1 MENPVLGQQLKV
13 LSLWIVGCV
22 MAVFVG
28 CAVGSA
34 DYVSLVIGAVILAL
48 ACLAIFVGRFFW
60 VITIASSFFAGT
72 FPILR
77 GSFTPFQ
84 MLMAIGAVKFA
95 FEDIVL
101 RRTRIRRP
109 LRFDLLMIIG
119 FMSVLT
125 LHAVHD
131 RFGMRFLGSTIW
143 GGRNYVNVFVG
154 FAAFFIIQS
163 IPINSKLWS
172 KLPYLVLAVASFDLM
187 IGIVTTIFPASI
199 YKIYP
204 FYSAVSRTGIEEIVT
219 GTAANTSRL
228 VTFGSFGFILITL
241 ILASVSWRGLL
252 HPSNLLRAV
261 TMVVGYLS
269 VLYSSFR
276 SSVFNALV
284 VTMLAGIRDL
294 RFKVLLLI
302 PLLAVFFFG
311 LSIVNSDFIRL
322 PKEVQRSLTFIPGK
336 WDTDVALDAA
346 GSNEFRREVWTTWQ
360 REFFPLHPW
369 IGRGFGFKG
378 EWARPSVYRYDPEA
392 NRRAV
397 EIGEVHNGLFAA
409 VDAFGIIGA
418 IFFVVWNARL
428 LATALTVPFD
438 KRAPSELPLRFLAL
452 YLATL
457 IITYWFGAADVGS
470 FLPTEFAI
478 AGVLLHL
485 RRTSNSDIVVC
496 HAASEREG
504 DREFT
509 LSLSE
514 R

>member
-1 MENPVLGQQLKV
+1 
-13 LSLWIVGCV
+13 

-28 CAVGSA
+28 YAVGSA
-34 DYVSLVIGAVILAL
+34 EYVSLVIGAVILAL
-48 ACLAIFVGRFFW
+48 ACLAIFVGRVFW
-60 VITIASSFFAGT
+60 VITIASSFLGGT
-72 FPILR
+72 FPILG

-84 MLMAIGAVKFA
+84 ILIAIGVGKFVI
-95 FEDIVL
+95 EDIVL
-101 RRTRIRRP
+101 RRTRIKMP
-109 LRFDLLMIIG
+109 ARFDLLMIIG
-119 FMSVLT
+119 FMGVLT

-143 GGRNYVNVFVG
+143 GGRSYVNVYLG
-154 FAAFFIIQS
+154 LAAFFIIRS
-163 IPINSKLWS
+163 IPVPPKLWS
-172 KLPYLVLAVASFDLM
+172 KLPYLVLAVASFDLI
-187 IGIVTTIFPASI
+187 IGIITTIFPSTI
-199 YKIYP
+199 FKIYP
-204 FYSAVSRTGIEEIVT
+204 FYSAVSRTGIEELVT
-219 GTAANTSRL
+219 GTTADTSRL
-228 VTFGSFGFILITL
+228 VTFGGFGLVLITL
-241 ILASVSWRGLL
+241 VLASVRIQRLL
-252 HPSNLLRAV
+252 HPSNLSQL
-261 TMVVGYLS
+261 TILMIGFLS

-276 SSVFNALV
+276 SSVLNGLV
-284 VTMLAGIRDL
+284 VTLVASIRDL
-294 RFKVLLLI
+294 KWKFLALI
-302 PLLAVFFFG
+302 PFAGLFFFG

-409 VDAFGIIGA
+409 VDAFGIIGT
-418 IFFVVWNARL
+418 IFFVAWNARL
-428 LATALTVPFD
+428 LASALTVPFD

-457 IITYWFGAADVGS
+457 IITYWIGAADVGS